1 MKNLILKFIYFVLAS
16 YARKVIV
23 KHHPF
28 VIGITG
34 SVGKTSTKE
43 AIYQVLV
50 DEFKENVRKTA
61 GNLNAEIGIPLT
73 ILGYANTPNK
83 FAWPFFLIAAY
94 FKTWA
99 KSYPK
104 YLVLE
109 MGVEH
114 KGDIRYFGSIVEPN
128 IGVITSTAP
137 VHLVNFKN
145 AVELAEEKISLLDE
159 VSRPG
164 KIIINIDDEGLAKLQ
179 DERIISVGIDSKNVD
194 FKAESISFDLEGTN
208 YRIVTAGQNIMI
220 KSGLIGRQFI
230 YSQLIAFAIGA
241 HLGIQSL
248 KIKKSLEK
256 LSPVNGRMKLID
268 GRNDIKIIDDTY
280 NANPSSVKAALNAI
294 SSIKYPKR
302 KVAILGNMNELGSYE
317 KEAHFEIGAYAKERV
332 DLAIFVGPNAEKMAE
347 GYRDKKALLM
357 FKKRDD
363 LIKSV
368 DSILQP
374 GDLVLI
380 KASQNKNY
388 FEEVTKHL
396 MEHPEKA
403 GDLLVRQSKF
413 WLKKKNTY

>member
-23 KHHPF
+23 KHRPF

-50 DEFKENVRKTA
+50 DEYGEAVRKTA

-73 ILGYANTPNK
+73 ILGYASTPSK
-83 FAWPFFLIAAY
+83 FAWPFFLVAAY
-94 FKTWA
+94 FRTWV
-99 KSYPK
+99 KNYPK

-114 KGDIRYFGSIVEPN
+114 RGDIKYFGSIIEPN
-128 IGVITSTAP
+128 LGVITSTAP
-137 VHLVNFKN
+137 VHLANFKN
-145 AVELAEEKISLLDE
+145 AAELADEKISFLEE

-179 DERIISVGIDSKNVD
+179 DERIISVGIENKNAD
-194 FKAESISFDLEGTN
+194 FKAESISFDLEGTS

-268 GRNDIKIIDDTY
+268 ARNDIKIIDDTY
-280 NANPSSVKAALNAI
+280 NANPSSVKAALDAI

-317 KEAHFEIGAYAKERV
+317 KEAHFDIGAYAQERV
-332 DLAIFVGPNAEKMAE
+332 DLAIFVGLNAEKMAE
-347 GYRDKKALLM
+347 GYRDKKALLT

-403 GDLLVRQSKF
+403 GDLLVRQGKF
-413 WLKKKNTY
+413 WIKKKNIC